1 MESALQSI
9 ENILQYV
16 YLDENLWDEVSNGH
30 VAAIEQAVEEGKDLF
45 TVDRSN
51 GQTLLHKAASNGDA
65 DMVDLLLANG
75 LDPNQQDSNGRCPL
89 HWACVCGH
97 DTIVEM
103 LLSNGANAQL
113 EDNNNATSFQL
124 ARNEGHAK
132 VLLTLSTR
140 HLLKHWSRLQEP
152 PPCEEGLVNIPSANG
167 DMVIRNEEQLKADL
181 ERVWLQIDEHGRGII
196 DSNKLGD
203 LTSNLGQTLNEDEM
217 DEMIRALCSGKSSGK
232 VTFANFFSYWCSE

>member
-1 MESALQSI
+1 ME
-9 ENILQYV
+9 
-16 YLDENLWDEVSNGH
+16 YLFIRSGRN
-30 VAAIEQAVEEGKDLF
+30 

-167 DMVIRNEEQLKADL
+167 DMVIRNEEQLKAVEERLTRKFDDEVRELSRAFDESRGANPTTRDTTWMRDVMTEAVVAANNASLL
-181 ERVWLQIDEHGRGII
+181 ERNRDLLLVVALPTLDMYLPL
-196 DSNKLGD
+196 SN
-203 LTSNLGQTLNEDEM
+203 
-217 DEMIRALCSGKSSGK
+217 I
-232 VTFANFFSYWCSE
+232 